1 MELLEI
7 QLKVKDDSKEVVV
20 RRSSRQIERNRKD
33 PKTQRQEHEMKE
45 MKETKKIESNNETDE
60 GFLRVGLGGR
70 CPWMTDSEYADVLLC
85 SQRFVHALWV
95 ARVSIIHPR
104 VKPCGVNGH
113 LQAKT

>member
-1 MELLEI
+1 MWNFFARERERERE
-7 QLKVKDDSKEVVV
+7 KD
-20 RRSSRQIERNRKD
+20 
-33 PKTQRQEHEMKE
+33 
-45 MKETKKIESNNETDE
+45 KKIESNNENDE

-95 ARVSIIHPR
+95 VRVSIIHPR

>member
-1 MELLEI
+1 
-7 QLKVKDDSKEVVV
+7 
-20 RRSSRQIERNRKD
+20 
-33 PKTQRQEHEMKE
+33 MKE
-45 MKETKKIESNNETDE
+45 MKETKKIESNNESDE

-95 ARVSIIHPR
+95 VRVSIIHPR